1 MTQVYIISLKESQ
14 RRLDTEKLVLE
25 SNEKFKG
32 RCVFQI
38 FDAISPKHEDFEKFV
53 QELYDAQNMLKSD
66 WFHSDYCY
74 QELLPQE
81 FGCYLSHYFLWKEC
95 VKSNQPVVILED
107 DVTLESN
114 FMQALEDCL
123 KSPFDFVRLYGHYW
137 GGHKTNLHALPIYT
151 EAEVPMEKTPIEN
164 HEVTPPPN
172 PAQDAQQDFII
183 ETQQDPKELSEPC
196 KIAPQKISFN
206 PVVFKKIKRKLNRFL
221 GNILARTEV
230 YKNVV
235 VKYDE
240 LTGKYDDLNKK
251 YDELNKN
258 IAEKYDELTGKY
270 DDLNKKYDELNKNI
284 AEKYDELT
292 GKYDDLNKKYDE
304 LNKNIAEKYDELT
317 KKYEALLAK
326 ETNIKET
333 FWESRADNEKEAFFL
348 EHFYLTSVYVAS
360 TAGYYLTPKGAKTF
374 IEATDRFKIIEPVD
388 MFMDNSAYHDVAN
401 FTYLPCPVSLNKHA
415 FNSTIQNAKKPD
427 ISLKPPRKSYFDNL
441 FYHKFNAQK
450 CLKAF
455 HKYSK
460 QYAPLKT
467 PKEV

>member
-53 QELYDAQNMLKSD
+53 QELYDSSSLLKSD

-81 FGCYLSHYFLWKEC
+81 FGCYLSHYLLWKEC
-95 VKSNQPVVILED
+95 VKLNQPVVILED
-107 DVTLESN
+107 DAMLESH

-151 EAEVPMEKTPIEN
+151 EAEEVEVPMEKMPIEN
-164 HEVTPPPN
+164 HEVTPPPPN
-172 PAQDAQQDFII
+172 PTQDAQQDSII
-183 ETQQDPKELSEPC
+183 ETQQDPKELSNPC
-196 KIAPQKISFN
+196 KIVPQKISFN
-206 PVVFKKIKRKLNRFL
+206 QVIFRKIKRKLNHFI
-221 GNILARTEV
+221 GSILARTEV
-230 YKNVV
+230 YKNLVS
-235 VKYDE
+235 
-240 LTGKYDDLNKK
+240 KYDDLTKK
-251 YDELNKN
+251 YDDLTDDLNKN
-258 IAEKYDELTGKY
+258 IAEKYDDLTTKY
-270 DDLNKKYDELNKNI
+270 DDLTT
-284 AEKYDELT
+284 KYDELT
-292 GKYDDLNKKYDE
+292 GKYE
-304 LNKNIAEKYDELT
+304 S
-317 KKYEALLAK
+317 LLAK

-333 FWESRADNEKEAFFL
+333 FWESRADNEKEALFL
-348 EHFYLTSVYVAS
+348 EHFYLTSVYVAT

-374 IEATDRFKIIEPVD
+374 IEATERFKIIEPVD
-388 MFMDNSAYHDVAN
+388 MFMNNPTYHNVAN

-441 FYHKFNAQK
+441 FYHKFNARK

>member
-38 FDAISPKHEDFEKFV
+38 FDAISPKHQDFEKFI
-53 QELYDAQNMLKSD
+53 QELYDAQSMLKSD

-81 FGCYLSHYFLWKEC
+81 FGCYLSHYLLWKEC
-95 VKSNQPVVILED
+95 VKLNQPVVILED
-107 DVTLESN
+107 DVALESN

-137 GGHKTNLHALPIYT
+137 GGHRTNLRALPIYT
-151 EAEVPMEKTPIEN
+151 EA
-164 HEVTPPPN
+164 
-172 PAQDAQQDFII
+172 
-183 ETQQDPKELSEPC
+183 
-196 KIAPQKISFN
+196 
-206 PVVFKKIKRKLNRFL
+206 
-221 GNILARTEV
+221 
-230 YKNVV
+230 
-235 VKYDE
+235 
-240 LTGKYDDLNKK
+240 
-251 YDELNKN
+251 
-258 IAEKYDELTGKY
+258 
-270 DDLNKKYDELNKNI
+270 
-284 AEKYDELT
+284 
-292 GKYDDLNKKYDE
+292 
-304 LNKNIAEKYDELT
+304 
-317 KKYEALLAK
+317 
-326 ETNIKET
+326 
-333 FWESRADNEKEAFFL
+333 
-348 EHFYLTSVYVAS
+348 
-360 TAGYYLTPKGAKTF
+360 
-374 IEATDRFKIIEPVD
+374 VD
-388 MFMDNSAYHDVAN
+388 MFINNPTYHDVAN

-441 FYHKFNAQK
+441 FYHKFNARK

-455 HKYSK
+455 HKYSR

>member
-38 FDAISPKHEDFEKFV
+38 FDAISPKHQDFEKFI
-53 QELYDAQNMLKSD
+53 QELYDVQSMLKSD

-81 FGCYLSHYFLWKEC
+81 FGCYLSHYLLWKEC
-95 VKSNQPVVILED
+95 VKTNQPVVILED

-137 GGHKTNLHALPIYT
+137 GGHKTNLNSLPIYT
-151 EAEVPMEKTPIEN
+151 EAEEVEASIEKTPIEN
-164 HEVTPPPN
+164 HEVTPPPPN
-172 PAQDAQQDFII
+172 PTQDAQQDSII
-183 ETQQDPKELSEPC
+183 ETQQDPKGLSEPC
-196 KIAPQKISFN
+196 KIAPQKTSFN
-206 PVVFKKIKRKLNRFL
+206 PVVFRKIKRKLNRFI

-230 YKNVV
+230 YKKLTGKYDELTGKYDELTGKYDELTG
-235 VKYDE
+235 KYDE
-240 LTGKYDDLNKK
+240 LTGKYDDL
-251 YDELNKN
+251 
-258 IAEKYDELTGKY
+258 TGKY
-270 DDLNKKYDELNKNI
+270 DDL
-284 AEKYDELT
+284 T
-292 GKYDDLNKKYDE
+292 
-304 LNKNIAEKYDELT
+304 T
-317 KKYEALLAK
+317 KYESLLAK
-326 ETNIKET
+326 EVNIKET
-333 FWESRADNEKEAFFL
+333 FWESRADNEKEALFL
-348 EHFYLTSVYVAS
+348 EHFYLTSVYVAT

-374 IEATDRFKIIEPVD
+374 IEATERFKIIEPVD

-401 FTYLPCPVSLNKHA
+401 FTYLPCPISLNKHA

-441 FYHKFNAQK
+441 FYHKFNARK

>member
-53 QELYDAQNMLKSD
+53 QELYDSSSLLKSD

-81 FGCYLSHYFLWKEC
+81 FGCYLSHYLLWKEC
-95 VKSNQPVVILED
+95 VKTNQPIVILED
-107 DVTLESN
+107 DVTLESH

-137 GGHKTNLHALPIYT
+137 GGHKTNLYALPIYT
-151 EAEVPMEKTPIEN
+151 ETEEAKASMEKTPIEN
-164 HEVTPPPN
+164 YEVTPPPPN
-172 PAQDAQQDFII
+172 PTQDTQQDLIN
-183 ETQQDPKELSEPC
+183 ETQQDPKGLSEPC

-206 PVVFKKIKRKLNRFL
+206 PVVFKKIKRKLNRFI
-221 GNILARTEV
+221 GSILARTEV

-235 VKYDE
+235 AKYDE
-240 LTGKYDDLNKK
+240 LTGKYD
-251 YDELNKN
+251 ELTG
-258 IAEKYDELTGKY
+258 KYDELTGKY
-270 DDLNKKYDELNKNI
+270 DELTG
-284 AEKYDELT
+284 KYDELT
-292 GKYDDLNKKYDE
+292 GKYD
-304 LNKNIAEKYDELT
+304 ELT
-317 KKYEALLAK
+317 GKYESLLAK
-326 ETNIKET
+326 EVNIKET
-333 FWESRADNEKEAFFL
+333 FWERRADSEKEALFL
-348 EHFYLTSVYVAS
+348 EHFYLTSVYVAT

-374 IEATDRFKIIEPVD
+374 IEATERFKIIEPVD
-388 MFMDNSAYHDVAN
+388 MFMNNPTYHDVAN
-401 FTYLPCPVSLNKHA
+401 LTYLPCPISLNKHA